1 MLRAIFLQSFET
13 FDRKPF
19 SIRIPRGPLSSTR
32 IIRDYNANFI
42 SELFFKRQEFSV
54 FSQKDCQG
62 SLNLETRWKID
73 CLNKELPVWRLV
85 FSTKWIINAQMI
97 ARAYNTARRVLHY
110 ANLCTTT
117 AIKRVVNRPRT
128 ARVGF
133 TTCHLK
139 RSNNA
144 PEKGNGA
151 LSAPFPSII
160 INGNHRFI
168 ICNFTEHKQDC
179 TEKYCASDFLNEGK
193 VVKDLVEGL
202 IRIVDFNLNETADE
216 ENLHRARVRES
227 SSACRVFSED
237 ILENQ
242 TPLFSRRGGFTT
254 G

>member
-1 MLRAIFLQSFET
+1 M
-13 FDRKPF
+13 
-19 SIRIPRGPLSSTR
+19 
-32 IIRDYNANFI
+32 
-42 SELFFKRQEFSV
+42 
-54 FSQKDCQG
+54 
-62 SLNLETRWKID
+62 
-73 CLNKELPVWRLV
+73 

-133 TTCHLK
+133 TCHIK

-168 ICNFTEHKQDC
+168 ICNFTEHRQDC
-179 TEKYCASDFLNEGK
+179 TEKYCASDFLNDGK

-216 ENLHRARVRES
+216 ELNLHRARVRES
-227 SSACRVFSED
+227 SACRVSFPRRSSRE
-237 ILENQ
+237 